1 MDPFLYAQATAAR
14 GGHGSVTL
22 APIEPAILAEAIA
35 ARAAASAEELEER
48 WIETTETREWITPEG
63 RLRLVTIFDRH
74 DPETYLAYQLIGDGT
89 GIEIDGEETDILV
102 RFAGAAVA

>member
-1 MDPFLYAQATAAR
+1 
-14 GGHGSVTL
+14 
-22 APIEPAILAEAIA
+22 
-35 ARAAASAEELEER
+35 
-48 WIETTETREWITPEG
+48 
-63 RLRLVTIFDRH
+63 VTIFDRH